1 VNWRALLVGLLGTA
15 ILLYLLIRS
24 GGFMHGD

>member
-15 ILLYLLIRS
+15 ILLYLFYRS